1 MRRLDLGLILAMV
14 ALGVCSYMAQSS
26 TAQALQRPGF
36 ATRHLVFSL
45 LALASSVAVGYLD
58 YRVLARFWPLFYL
71 GSLLI
76 LLFLPVLAPL
86 RGGTRAW
93 LVLGPI
99 SFQPS
104 ELARVVTILAVA
116 IVASSHQEPLLSTR
130 KVLEMTGLVVAP
142 MVLVLLQP
150 DLGVAF
156 TYLPV
161 LLAALWIGGL
171 RRTTWLGLAVA
182 GFLGLVLAFA
192 YVLKPY
198 QKERILTLFQPH
210 RAPYSFGYQQ
220 RQAKIAVGSGG
231 ITGKGIGSGTQ
242 SQLRFLPAQHTDFI
256 FAVWAEE
263 TGLLGSAAVLGLYGL
278 LLARIFTA
286 GITARDRLGALIA
299 GCTGAV
305 LAVQVVINVGMALGL
320 TPTVGITLP
329 LFSQGGSS
337 LLASGLALGLVQSVW
352 RLRFANL

>member
-1 MRRLDLGLILAMV
+1 MRRLDPWLILAV
-14 ALGVCSYMAQSS
+14 TALGVASYLAQSS
-26 TAQALQRPGF
+26 TAQALQRPGS

-45 LALASSVAVGYLD
+45 VSLALSVVVGYLD

-71 GSLLI
+71 SSLISLLV
-76 LLFLPVLAPL
+76 LPVLAPL
-86 RGGTRAW
+86 RAGMRAW
-93 LVLGPI
+93 LVFGPASI
-99 SFQPS
+99 QPS

-116 IVASSHQEPLLSTR
+116 MVASSHQEHLLSGR
-130 KVLEMTGLVVAP
+130 KVLELTGLVAAP
-142 MVLVLLQP
+142 VVLVLLQP
-150 DLGVAF
+150 DLGVAL
-156 TYLPV
+156 TYLPA
-161 LLAALWIGGL
+161 LLAAFWIGGL
-171 RRTTWLGLAVA
+171 RRAAWLGLAVVA
-182 GFLGLVLAFA
+182 VLGLVLAFTFA
-192 YVLKPY
+192 LKPY

-210 RAPYSFGYQQ
+210 RAPYSTGYQQ

-263 TGLLGSAAVLGLYGL
+263 TGFVGSTAVLGIYGL
-278 LLARIFTA
+278 LLARIFIA

-305 LAVQVVINVGMALGL
+305 LAVQVTINVGMALGL
-320 TPTVGITLP
+320 TPTMGITLP
-329 LFSQGGSS
+329 FFSQGGSS

>member
-1 MRRLDLGLILAMV
+1 MRRWDPWLILAIV
-14 ALGVCSYMAQSS
+14 GLGAASYLAQSS

-36 ATRHLVFSL
+36 ATRHLVLLLVS
-45 LALASSVAVGYLD
+45 LALSVFVGYLD
-58 YRVLARFWPLFYL
+58 YRVLAHFWPLLYL
-71 GSLLI
+71 SSLI
-76 LLFLPVLAPL
+76 TLLLLPVLAPL

-93 LVLGPI
+93 LVLGPV
-99 SFQPS
+99 SVQPS

-116 IVASSHQEPLLSTR
+116 MVASSHKEPFLSGR
-130 KVLEMTGLVVAP
+130 KALEITGLVAAP

-150 DLGVAF
+150 DLGVAL

-161 LLAALWIGGL
+161 LLSAFWIGGL
-171 RRTTWLGLAVA
+171 RRTTWLALAVTA
-182 GFLGLVLAFA
+182 LLGLVLVFVYA
-192 YVLKPY
+192 LKPY

-210 RAPYSFGYQQ
+210 RAPYSIGYQQ

-263 TGLLGSAAVLGLYGL
+263 TGFFGSQVVLALYGL
-278 LLARIFTA
+278 LLARIFIA
-286 GITARDRLGALIA
+286 GIAARDRLGALLA

-305 LAVQVVINVGMALGL
+305 LAAQVFINVGMALGL

-329 LFSQGGSS
+329 FFSQGGSS